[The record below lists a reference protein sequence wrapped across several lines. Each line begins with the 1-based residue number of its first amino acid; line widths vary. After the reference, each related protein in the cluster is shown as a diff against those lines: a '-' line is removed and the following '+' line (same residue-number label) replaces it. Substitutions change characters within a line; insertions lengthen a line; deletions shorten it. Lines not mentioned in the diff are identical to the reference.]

1 MGALAER
8 AAPLGRTPFEG
19 EATGE
24 DVRYEPEFEELTGE
38 IGKLGSLAGEVVDW
52 ARVVELATAILE
64 SRSKDVA
71 AATYLCSGLFEL
83 EGYGG
88 LAAGITVLA
97 DLHDTFGD
105 ALFPKRPRGRANAL
119 TWLAERLEG
128 ALERKAAMGSDAE
141 VAATCLEQLRRLD
154 TLAGDLYGDNAPA
167 LGPARRV
174 LEGMVR
180 ALEADAKRKEQ
191 PKPAAASPAA
201 GAAGP
206 SSMSSP
212 EEALK
217 TFAAVAPMFKEA
229 DATDPLAHLLP
240 RLAAWGGLAQVP
252 PNEAGKSRVPAPQAA
267 TRQAL
272 TGLLEQGDWPG
283 LVAACEQRLAVEPLW
298 LDPQRWAVQ
307 GLRKLGD
314 GYAAAAVAVVAA
326 VRLLLTRL
334 PGFHL
339 LTFADGTPFA
349 DGETR
354 MWIDTEVL
362 ATGGAPAAGGGGE
375 GGGEASPWAEA
386 EQEARATA
394 AGGDL
399 KAGLALLQEGART
412 AASDGERFH
421 WRLAAARLCHTVG
434 RADLAVPL
442 LEALDEEVQARDLA
456 GWAPELAR
464 TVLATLVE
472 AHKGAG
478 KRRATPEEVQRLEVL
493 QARLCRLDVVAAL
506 DLEGGAVRGR

>member
-8 AAPLGRTPFEG
+8 VAALGRTPFDG
-19 EATGE
+19 EAAGA
-24 DVRYEPEFEELTGE
+24 DVRYEPEFEALSNE
-38 IGKLGSLAGEVVDW
+38 IAKLGSITGEQVDW
-52 ARVVELATAILE
+52 AQVVEFATGILE

-88 LAAGITVLA
+88 LAAGITLLA
-97 DLHDTFGD
+97 DLHETFGEK
-105 ALFPKRPRGRANAL
+105 LFPSRPRGRANAL

-128 ALERKAAMGSDAE
+128 ALERRAAGGGDQEA
-141 VAATCLEQLRRLD
+141 VTTTLEQLRRLD
-154 TLAGDLYGDNAPA
+154 GIAAEQYGDNAPA
-167 LGPARRV
+167 LGPARRA

-180 ALEADAKRKEQ
+180 SLEAEEKRKEA
-191 PKPAAASPAA
+191 PRPAAAVAA
-201 GAAGP
+201 GGPP

-212 EEALK
+212 EEVLKALA
-217 TFAAVAPMFKEA
+217 TAAPLFRAA

-252 PNEAGKSRVPAPQAA
+252 PNEGGKTRVPGPERA

-283 LVAACEQRLAVEPLW
+283 LVAACEERLPLEPLW

-307 GLRKLGD
+307 GLRHLGD
-314 GYAAAAVAVVAA
+314 GYAAAAAAVVAA
-326 VRLLLTRL
+326 VRVVLTRL

-339 LTFADGTPFA
+339 LTFADGTPYA

-354 MWIDTEVL
+354 LWIDTEVL
-362 ATGGAPAAGGGGE
+362 ATGGAPAAAGGE
-375 GGGEASPWAEA
+375 GGGAAPWEEA
-386 EQEARATA
+386 EQEARAKA

-399 KAGLALLQEGART
+399 KGGLALLQEGGRS
-412 AASDGERFH
+412 AASGRDRFH
-421 WRLAAARLCHTVG
+421 WRLAAARLCHTAG
-434 RADLAVPL
+434 RADLAVSL
-442 LEALDEEVQARDLA
+442 LDALDEEAQTRDLA
-456 GWAPELAR
+456 AWSPELAR

-472 AHKGAG
+472 ARQGSG
-478 KRRATPEEVQRLEVL
+478 GRRPTPEDALRLQEL

-506 DLEGGAVRGR
+506 DLEGGVVRGR

>member
-8 AAPLGRTPFEG
+8 AATLGRTPFEG

-24 DVRYEPEFEELTGE
+24 EVRYEPEFEELGGE
-38 IGKLGSLAGEVVDW
+38 IAKLGSLTGEVVDW
-52 ARVVELATAILE
+52 ARVVELATGILE

-71 AATYLCSGLFEL
+71 AATYLTSGLFEL
-83 EGYGG
+83 EGYAG
-88 LAAGITVLA
+88 LAAGLTVLA

-105 ALFPKRPRGRANAL
+105 ALFPRRPRGRANAL
-119 TWLAERLEG
+119 TWLAERLEA
-128 ALERKAAMGSDAE
+128 ALERKAALGGDAE
-141 VAATCLEQLRRLD
+141 AAATCLEQLHRLD
-154 TLAGDLYGDNAPA
+154 GLAGDLYGDNAPA
-167 LGPARRV
+167 LGPARRA

-180 ALEADAKRKEQ
+180 SLEADAKRKEK
-191 PKPAAASPAA
+191 PKAAAASSAA
-201 GAAGP
+201 TAAAP
-206 SSMSSP
+206 SSMSTP
-212 EEALK
+212 AEVLKAL
-217 TFAAVAPMFKEA
+217 AAAAPMLKAA

-252 PNEAGKSRVPAPQAA
+252 PNEAGKTRVPAPQGA

-307 GLRKLGD
+307 ALRRLGD
-314 GYAAAAVAVVAA
+314 GYAAAAAAVVAG
-326 VRLLLTRL
+326 VRILLTRL

-362 ATGGAPAAGGGGE
+362 AAGGPAAGGGE
-375 GGGEASPWAEA
+375 GGGDASPWEEA

-399 KAGLALLQEGART
+399 KGGLALLQDGERA
-412 AASDGERFH
+412 AASDHDRFH
-421 WRLAAARLCHTVG
+421 WRLATARLCNAAG
-434 RADLAVPL
+434 RTDLAIPL

-456 GWAPELAR
+456 AWAPELAR
-464 TVLATLVE
+464 AVLATLVE
-472 AHKGAG
+472 ARKGAE
-478 KRRATPEEVQRLEVL
+478 KRRPTPEEVQRLEIL

-506 DLEGGAVRGR
+506 DLEGGRVRGR